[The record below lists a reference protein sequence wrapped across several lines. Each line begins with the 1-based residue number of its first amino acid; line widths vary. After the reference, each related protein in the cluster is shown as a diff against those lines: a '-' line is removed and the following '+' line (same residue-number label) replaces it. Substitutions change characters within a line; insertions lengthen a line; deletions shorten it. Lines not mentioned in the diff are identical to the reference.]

1 MAISIPELDSDHV
14 EYGVIMDITVSVD
27 GSPVT
32 YHVSNC
38 ATKIRREDPQHP
50 GTYIDYIPYAGFLD
64 VSELQGNLQN
74 TANEISLSLSAIPT
88 TYVEIVLNHAI
99 KGGSLKIYR
108 VFFNKTTGLVIT
120 NGIHQR
126 FVGYITNFAINED
139 VQLSGV
145 LGNVVHTLT
154 LTASSIIGILDH
166 KIAGRR
172 TNSSSW
178 QYQYDTMGE
187 QILTDMSMSRVEAL
201 KNAQFDFGKKV

>member
-1 MAISIPELDSDHV
+1 MAVSIPALNNDHV

-32 YHVSNC
+32 YNVSNC
-38 ATKIRREDPQHP
+38 ATKIYRTNPQNP
-50 GTYIDYIPYAGFLD
+50 NTNIEYIPYAGFLD

-74 TANEISLSLSAIPT
+74 TANEISISLSAIPT
-88 TYVEIVLNHAI
+88 DYVEVVLNHAI

-108 VFFNKTTGLVIT
+108 VFFDKNTGLVVS

-126 FVGYITNFAINED
+126 FVGYITNFAVGED
-139 VQLSGV
+139 VQLSGA
-145 LGNVVHTLT
+145 LGSVVHTLT

-166 KIAGRR
+166 QISGRR

-178 QYQYDTMGE
+178 QYKYDTMGDS
-187 QILTDMSMSRVEAL
+187 ILTDLSMSRIESL

>member
-1 MAISIPELDSDHV
+1 MAVSIPELDSDHV

-27 GSPVT
+27 GAPVT

-38 ATKIRREDPQHP
+38 ATKIYRADTAHP
-50 GTYIDYIPYAGFLD
+50 GTNIEYIPYAGFLD
-64 VSELQGNLQN
+64 IGELQGNLQN
-74 TANEISLSLSAIPT
+74 TANEINITLSAIPT
-88 TYVEIVLNHAI
+88 EYVEVVLGHAI
-99 KGGSLKIYR
+99 KGGSIKIYR
-108 VFFNKTTGLVIT
+108 VFFNKTTGQVLS

-126 FVGYITNFAINED
+126 FVGYITNFAVNED
-139 VQLSGV
+139 VQLSGL

-154 LTASSIIGILDH
+154 LCASSIIGILDH
-166 KIAGRR
+166 MIAGRR